1 MKIYIIGLPSSG
13 KTTLGKELYEKLKM
27 ISDKYFTLFDGE
39 DLRKKLWSLF
49 I

>member
-1 MKIYIIGLPSSG
+1 MIDKIITIWISGVTALG

-39 DLRKKLWSLF
+39 DLRKKL
-49 I
+49 